1 MKNKTINKSKKS
13 NEKNNTNHG
22 ANPSRVSVEVAAMG
36 KNDKKVQK
44 GSEHHNEQNKD
55 KKTNIQ
61 QLHQNGSTS
70 SDRM

>member
-1 MKNKTINKSKKS
+1 MKNKTTNKSKKP
-13 NEKNNTNHG
+13 NEKNNTNHH
-22 ANPSRVSVEVAAMG
+22 ANPSRASAEIKALG

-61 QLHQNGSTS
+61 QLHQNGSTG